1 MLFRYFKMAWW
12 NVKEWLY
19 SKDPKWDPDKVICT
33 IDDEEVE
40 MAECNGVDSR
50 LEEQGYKYDSGNE
63 WYQREWTTNEGRES
77 ILEVYQ
83 QLENGEWNK
92 LMIGYGDRV
101 FYEEKV
107 EKP

>member
-1 MLFRYFKMAWW
+1 MAWW
-12 NVKEWLY
+12 NVNEWLV
-19 SKDPKWDPDKVICT
+19 SSDPKWDPDKITCT
-33 IDDEEVE
+33 IDDEEVDIS
-40 MAECNGVDSR
+40 ECDGPNEEDYR

-63 WYQREWTTNEGRES
+63 WWEREWTTNKGKES

-107 EKP
+107 DKP